1 MESLLLA
8 PFQIAHSRLTRPTR
22 PRLDGF
28 YLSFAQA
35 PPRRRALKRELF
47 LIAGARS
54 DRGITG
60 ALAAAATKT
69 RVQMSV
75 NFGALWLR
83 KIGAADN

>member
-1 MESLLLA
+1 MHHISKKQSGTA
-8 PFQIAHSRLTRPTR
+8 YIWPTSG
-22 PRLDGF
+22 LICF
-28 YLSFAQA
+28 YFSAAQA
-35 PPRRRALKRELF
+35 PPRRWALKRELF